1 MEQML
6 PSSINRDIIK
16 NQKGK
21 DRETINFDN
30 LCG

>member
-1 MEQML
+1 MEQM
-6 PSSINRDIIK
+6 PQSSINRDKEK

-21 DRETINFDN
+21 DRNTNN